1 MISQI
6 TVFHAVLA
14 YLAVLNIIASVVTL
28 TDKIRAIRGKRRVSE
43 KTLIL
48 LALLGGSLFEFI
60 TMILIRHKTQHSKFI
75 IGLPLIILFQIIF
88 LFLIYC
94 KFITA

>member
-28 TDKIRAIRGKRRVSE
+28 TDKIRAIRGKWRISE
-43 KTLIL
+43 KTLML
-48 LALLGGSLFEFI
+48 LALLGGSLFN
-60 TMILIRHKTQHSKFI
+60 S
-75 IGLPLIILFQIIF
+75 
-88 LFLIYC
+88 
-94 KFITA
+94 